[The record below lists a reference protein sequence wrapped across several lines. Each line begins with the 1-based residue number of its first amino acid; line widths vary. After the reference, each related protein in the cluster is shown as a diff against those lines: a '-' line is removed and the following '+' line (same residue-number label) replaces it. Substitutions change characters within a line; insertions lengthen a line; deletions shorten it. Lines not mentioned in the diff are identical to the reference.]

1 MKIGIINYGMGN
13 VQSLSNSLSFIK
25 IESELVTDYNKV
37 DKYDILILPG
47 VGAFNEAMENLKKGN
62 FIKPIEL
69 HVRNNKKIIG
79 ICLGMQLLFE
89 KSYEFGEFK
98 GLGIVEGEVLP
109 LNDKINF
116 RVPHVGWN
124 NTVSLIKN
132 FDNFSGD
139 YYFVHSFYC
148 KPRNTSEVIFQTNYG
163 LKFCSG
169 VNKNNIYGLQFHP
182 EKSHNLGLSLLKK
195 IIHE

>member
-13 VQSLSNSLSFIK
+13 VQSLSNSLSFNM

-47 VGAFNEAMENLKKGN
+47 VGAFNKAMENLKKGN

-89 KSYEFGEFK
+89 KSYEFGEFN
-98 GLGIVEGEVLP
+98 GLGLLKGEVLP
-109 LNDKINF
+109 FEDKINF

-124 NTVSLIKN
+124 NAKSLIKN

-163 LKFCSG
+163 FKFCSG

-182 EKSHNLGLSLLKK
+182 EKSHNLGLNLLKK